1 MTADFGANKQTSKA
15 LQYVF
20 RSLPSTLARP
30 VSIFLLTDGAA
41 WDIKECIATTEAAI
55 RSQSTPQNFM
65 RVFTLGLGDGAST
78 ETCDG
83 ISRAGRGFATYI
95 VTAEQSFLGKCV
107 RLVLAARTPPITNF
121 KIFWEKENRT
131 QPSLAQQPSQITSST
146 QGQLSSVQPPQRIRI
161 TAYAN
166 DGYEYVPPGDVGP
179 LMRAR
184 QAPADITFLQGTR
197 TSVFAIVPLS
207 ILTEESTLRVDFDLA
222 NIPMGLEPIPISH
235 LNHSRGKTFLHTLA
249 AKALI
254 TDLEDK
260 HLTSPTP
267 VDTAELKQDI
277 IRYGIKYGLT
287 SRFTSFLA
295 VDDNRP
301 VGIANDVFGTTSVI
315 PRRLAASERLPVQP
329 EVATFTSF
337 LAVNDNQPVR
347 PEASP
352 FSRSTRD
359 TTENLREPDD
369 PAILFELSGLQSCN
383 GGFGLNAVKV
393 IGLVQPFCP
402 EYTKQVVSSL
412 EEEMVA
418 ALLAWLWMTLWC
430 GIEAVGMMEK
440 VNAWI
445 RKNAR
450 SDLDVDAIQRTLYQI
465 AN

>member
-1 MTADFGANKQTSKA
+1 MTANFGANKQTSKA
-15 LQYVF
+15 LQCVF
-20 RSLPSTLARP
+20 SSLPSTLARP

-41 WDIKECIATTEAAI
+41 WDIKECIATTETAI
-55 RSQSTPQNFM
+55 RTRSTPQNFM

-83 ISRAGRGFATYI
+83 ISRAGRGTATYI

-107 RLVLAARTPPITNF
+107 RLILAARTPPVTNF

-131 QPSLAQQPSQITSST
+131 QPYLAPQPSQITSST
-146 QGQLSSVQPPQRIRI
+146 QGQVGKSGQLSSAQPPQRIRI
-161 TAYAN
+161 GAN
-166 DGYEYVPPGDVGP
+166 DGYNYVPPSNVGP

-184 QAPADITFLQGTR
+184 QAPAEITLLNGTR
-197 TSVFAIVPLS
+197 FSVFAIVPSS
-207 ILTEESTLRVDFDLA
+207 ILAENTLKVEFDLG
-222 NIPMGLEPIPISH
+222 NQSFELTVPISP
-235 LNHSRGKTFLHTLA
+235 LGHSRGKTFLHTLA

-254 TDLEDK
+254 TDLEAKD
-260 HLTSPTP
+260 LISPTM
-267 VDTAELKQDI
+267 TAEKAELKQDI

-315 PRRLAASERLPVQP
+315 PRRLPA
-329 EVATFTSF
+329 
-337 LAVNDNQPVR
+337 PVR
-347 PEASP
+347 PNVVS
-352 FSRSTRD
+352 FSLISAFVSTRD
-359 TTENLREPDD
+359 ATENLREPDD

-383 GGFGLNAVKV
+383 GGFGPNAVKV
-393 IGLVQPFCP
+393 IELVRAFCP
-402 EYTKQVVSSL
+402 GQTQQIVSGL

-430 GIEAVGMMEK
+430 GIEAVGMTEK

-450 SDLDVDAIQRTLYQI
+450 SDLDVDAIQQRLYQI